1 MAESPVVSEKVCS
14 YYLKPQGCVKGDKCD
29 FKHVTN
35 KVCEY
40 YLKARGCNKGESC
53 DFLHPNVQG
62 DQRVALQAQIA
73 QKNQPCTYYNS
84 PRGCIK
90 GAACDFMHPTS
101 FMGGH
106 LSLGPM
112 LGSMGG
118 YDGYGTG
125 SKLGVVGMNRFA
137 PSAQSSAAPP
147 PKICQ
152 FFTTTRGCNKGNSC
166 DWAHVPPQQFGFLAG
181 TMTSAGPVSKMGKLL
196 RPKVCEFFAS
206 ERGCIKA
213 ESCEFIHQQQKS
225 CEFFS
230 SPRGCIKGKF
240 CDFLH
245 TAEPISPTASGVS
258 ATTIITSK
266 SSAHGNPKPVS
277 SNGTFGTT
285 GVKTR

>member
-1 MAESPVVSEKVCS
+1 MAESPVTSDKVCS
-14 YYLKPQGCVKGDKCD
+14 YYLKPQGCIKGDKCD

-40 YLKARGCNKGESC
+40 YLKSRGCNKGNSC
-53 DFLHPNVQG
+53 DFLHPDVQG
-62 DQRVALQAQIA
+62 EQRVALQAQIP
-73 QKNQPCTYYNS
+73 QKNQPCTYFNS

-90 GAACDFMHPTS
+90 GASCDFMHPS
-101 FMGGH
+101 FVGNH
-106 LSLGPM
+106 LP
-112 LGSMGG
+112 LGSMLGPLGG
-118 YDGYGTG
+118 YDSYGIG
-125 SKLGVVGMNRFA
+125 SKLSVGMNRFA
-137 PSAQSSAAPP
+137 SNTHNNNTASP

-152 FFTTTRGCNKGNSC
+152 FFATTRGCNKGNTC
-166 DWAHVPPQQFGFLAG
+166 DWAHVPPQQFGYLAG
-181 TMTSAGPVSKMGKLL
+181 TMTPAGPVSKMGKLL

-213 ESCEFIHQQQKS
+213 ESCEFIHQQQKA

-245 TAEPISPTASGVS
+245 TADPISTLSNVS

-266 SSAHGNPKPVS
+266 SATHNGASGMHGATS
-277 SNGTFGTT
+277 SNAIG
-285 GVKTR
+285 KSR

>member
-1 MAESPVVSEKVCS
+1 VTSDKVCS
-14 YYLKPQGCVKGDKCD
+14 YFLKPQGCIKGDKCD

-40 YLKARGCNKGESC
+40 YLKSRGCNKGDSC
-53 DFLHPNVQG
+53 DFLHPDVQG
-62 DQRVALQAQIA
+62 EQRVALQAQIP
-73 QKNQPCTYYNS
+73 QKNQACTYFNS

-90 GAACDFMHPTS
+90 GASCDFMHPAP
-101 FMGGH
+101 FMGGQM
-106 LSLGPM
+106 P
-112 LGSMGG
+112 LGSMLGMGG
-118 YDGYGTG
+118 YEGYGIG

-137 PSAQSSAAPP
+137 AHNSTASP

-166 DWAHVPPQQFGFLAG
+166 DWAHVPPQQFGYLAG
-181 TMTSAGPVSKMGKLL
+181 TMTPAGPVSKMGKLL
-196 RPKVCEFFAS
+196 RPKVCEFFSS

-213 ESCEFIHQQQKS
+213 ESCEFIHQQQKP

-245 TAEPISPTASGVS
+245 TVDPTTTVGANGVS

-266 SSAHGNPKPVS
+266 STPHTNAIVNAAT
-277 SNGTFGTT
+277 SNGAIGAT
-285 GVKTR
+285 GGKSR